1 MLPDSLRIVD
11 YSIGHTGSIHDSW
24 AFCNTLIYWKHED
37 IFAPGEWVWADAA
50 YPADTWCIIPF
61 KKPAGGE
68 LSLDQKT
75 FNYYLSK
82 VRA

>member
-1 MLPDSLRIVD
+1 MLPDSLCIVD

-24 AFCNTLIYWKHED
+24 AFRNTLIYQKYED

-50 YPADTWCIIPF
+50 YLVDTWCITPF
-61 KKPAGGE
+61 KKPVGGE